1 LAIGP
6 AATSVSGPH
15 PASDADLL
23 AASAR
28 RDPRAFRAL
37 VDRYYATVYR
47 VVWRMTGGGAH
58 AEDITQEAFLKLWSN
73 PSQIREAGALKGWL
87 MRVASNLAMDGFR
100 AKPMK
105 DLEAASEVSDG
116 RPDAEEAQ
124 MKSWA
129 ARRVD
134 GAIAKLPERQRLA
147 LTLVHFEQMSNGA
160 AAAVLEVS
168 VDALESLLARA
179 RRALKEELAADRE
192 SLLEAVN
199 VEGQT
204 S

>member
-1 LAIGP
+1 
-6 AATSVSGPH
+6 
-15 PASDADLL
+15 
-23 AASAR
+23 
-28 RDPRAFRAL
+28 
-37 VDRYYATVYR
+37 
-47 VVWRMTGGGAH
+47 
-58 AEDITQEAFLKLWSN
+58 
-73 PSQIREAGALKGWL
+73 
-87 MRVASNLAMDGFR
+87 MDGFR
-100 AKPMK
+100 TKPMQV
-105 DLEAASEVSDG
+105 LETASEISDG

-129 ARRVD
+129 ARRID
-134 GAIAKLPERQRLA
+134 SAISKLPERQRLA

-192 SLLEAVN
+192 SLLEAAN
-199 VEGQT
+199 VEGQI